1 MALEKIREARI
12 EGKDALFER
21 KLTLKRGGF
30 AEPELVISIFT
41 SEKKIFSKVNDD
53 SMVYDSKGLTR
64 RLGQV
69 RIDTDLLFRVV
80 EITKSTYIVEQHND
94 SCDWRV
100 RLELPSETRGLRV
113 DGRGGWDIASVVVST
128 ISSASANPKPSAK
141 SLVANKLPPASHA
154 PSLIASRSTA
164 TLVPDKRSQKEV
176 SAKDVPAKK
185 SYKISKKAPNNATC
199 DPKENIAAMF
209 PTNESKL
216 LVVVYSLMVTIA
228 NGDAVRR
235 SDIITALKARTPPE
249 HVHLFTPFNPLP
261 FTIHTHI
268 VCRLS
273 NRHSVAKTAPSSA
286 RPSG

>member
-1 MALEKIREARI
+1 MYVHRVDAIFSPRFKRLRDIWAMALEKIREARI

-128 ISSASANPKPSAK
+128 ISSASANPK
-141 SLVANKLPPASHA
+141 
-154 PSLIASRSTA
+154 
-164 TLVPDKRSQKEV
+164 
-176 SAKDVPAKK
+176 
-185 SYKISKKAPNNATC
+185 
-199 DPKENIAAMF
+199 
-209 PTNESKL
+209 
-216 LVVVYSLMVTIA
+216 
-228 NGDAVRR
+228 
-235 SDIITALKARTPPE
+235 
-249 HVHLFTPFNPLP
+249 
-261 FTIHTHI
+261 
-268 VCRLS
+268 
-273 NRHSVAKTAPSSA
+273 
-286 RPSG
+286 